1 MTTMTHTEQL
11 QHIVQAAGLAPSVH
25 NTQPWR
31 FVEGDGSLE
40 LYADTS
46 RQLPVLDPTGRQ
58 LHLSCGA
65 ALYQARV
72 TARALGLDAAV
83 ELLPDSQ
90 QSTLLA
96 RLLLSQGAPPT
107 VAEVATA
114 TAILHRHTFRGTFG
128 AIAVPAELVAALRAS
143 AEAEGAVLDEVD
155 RREDLLELAVLLS
168 HADASEEQDDAYRQE
183 LQTWLRAGPDAVDG
197 LPHGATAQSAPGSTL
212 RQRDFLL
219 DHPTETNGSA
229 PTADRPVVLV
239 LTTEG
244 DDALAWLRDGQA
256 LAAVLLAAADA
267 DVQAQPLGQLTDS
280 PAYRS
285 QLRALLNLVGIPQ
298 LVLRMGS
305 STTAHALTPRR
316 DVTDVLVPLPH

>member
-11 QHIVQAAGLAPSVH
+11 QHIVQAARLAPSVH

-40 LYADTS
+40 LHADTS

-114 TAILHRHTFRGTFG
+114 TAILHRHTFRGTFA

-155 RREDLLELAVLLS
+155 RARTCSSSRSCCRMPTPARSRTTRIGRSCRRGCV
-168 HADASEEQDDAYRQE
+168 R
-183 LQTWLRAGPDAVDG
+183 G
-197 LPHGATAQSAPGSTL
+197 LTRSTGCRMERRHSQHRGAHCGNETSCWTT
-212 RQRDFLL
+212 RQR
-219 DHPTETNGSA
+219 PT
-229 PTADRPVVLV
+229 DQRP
-239 LTTEG
+239 
-244 DDALAWLRDGQA
+244 
-256 LAAVLLAAADA
+256 
-267 DVQAQPLGQLTDS
+267 
-280 PAYRS
+280 
-285 QLRALLNLVGIPQ
+285 PQ
-298 LVLRMGS
+298 TGRWCWS
-305 STTAHALTPRR
+305 
-316 DVTDVLVPLPH
+316 